1 MPDGD
6 TNAAKILDTIIKHP
20 ITGAAM
26 IGAIVLST
34 TALLSVKNDIQ
45 RVNDLV
51 TQDRQTSQELKLR
64 VDKIEEKT
72 TEKLDRMQNDIG
84 DVKATVRGLDAN
96 IQGLNRN
103 IEIYIRQNSPTPPR

>member
-20 ITGAAM
+20 ITGATM
-26 IGAIVLST
+26 IGAVILST
-34 TALLSVKNDIQ
+34 TAWLSVKNDIQ
-45 RVNDLV
+45 RINDLV

-72 TEKLDRMQNDIG
+72 TEKLDRMQGDIG
-84 DVKATVRGLDAN
+84 DMKATVRGLDAS